1 MLLDFRNNLRG
12 VAFGIT
18 IVIALIFALT
28 GTGSL
33 FLSTPD
39 SESAIVVNGDEISE
53 REVMQA
59 TARERARILNSNP
72 DMDRSLVE
80 DEALRPQ
87 AMRQLIYRELL
98 IQAAKAQDLGV
109 APALISDL
117 ILDVEQFQTDGKF
130 DEDRFRYAIRSQG
143 YTSSSKFTE
152 MLTDQ
157 FLVEQLSD
165 GILNSSF
172 VTASELSSLIALAEQ
187 KRSFDYARLAFKPFK
202 DEVALTDTQIS
213 DYYQENL
220 LQYMTERKLS
230 VEYIELNSAMLLDQ
244 QTVSDEEIQA
254 RFEQEQQSAGDNTS
268 LRAAHILLGEA
279 NDELIA
285 EIQSKIDAGDD
296 FAQLA
301 KDYSEDVA
309 SAENGGDLGFT
320 SGDTFP
326 EAFEQAL
333 AGLEVGQVSAPV
345 ETESGTHF
353 IKLLEIE
360 KTEFLFEEQSER
372 IAQELVQ
379 EVADSLMVEKLENL
393 KEMAFNADNLQEVA
407 EDLAL
412 VANVSEPFTV
422 NGGTGI
428 ASSSVVV
435 NAAYSPEVADDGY
448 ASEVLDLGD
457 DNYVVLK
464 LKEDFPSRQQ
474 TLEEVRASVTNSL
487 TNSIAQD
494 AIDAKAEEI
503 EARLTAGAS
512 IKTVADEFG
521 LEITSVEAGE
531 RNNPQVDSEVNAYV
545 FELPTPRG
553 AEVKDSFTAANGDF
567 VVAQLTEVVLADTD
581 AVEEARV
588 EQIRSI
594 VETSTRN
601 QEFSSYQETLIDQAS
616 IKQ

>member
-39 SESAIVVNGDEISE
+39 SESAIVVNGADISE

-98 IQAAKAQDLGV
+98 IQAAKEQDLGV
-109 APALISDL
+109 DPALISDL

-157 FLVEQLSD
+157 FLVEQLSN
-165 GILNSSF
+165 GIINSSF
-172 VTASELSSLIALAEQ
+172 VTDSELSTLIALAEQ
-187 KRSFDYARLAFKPFK
+187 KRSFDYARLALKPFK
-202 DEVALTDTQIS
+202 DAVALTDTQIS
-213 DYYQENL
+213 EYYEENL

-230 VEYIELNSAMLLDQ
+230 VEYIELNSAMLLQDQ
-244 QTVSDEEIQA
+244 EATEEDIQA
-254 RFEQEQQSAGDNTS
+254 RFEQEKQSADNSSS

-279 NDELIA
+279 SAELIA
-285 EIQSKIDAGDD
+285 EVQAKIDAGDD

-301 KDYSEDVA
+301 TDYSEDVA

-326 EAFEQAL
+326 ETFEDAL
-333 AGLEVGQVSAPV
+333 AALEVGQVSAPV
-345 ETESGTHF
+345 ETDSGTHF

-372 IAQELVQ
+372 IAQELKQ
-379 EVADSLMVEKLENL
+379 EAADSLMVEKLEIL

-407 EDLAL
+407 VDLAL

-422 NGGTGI
+422 NGGAGI
-428 ASSSVVV
+428 ASSAAVV

-474 TLEEVRASVTNSL
+474 SLEEVKANVTSSL
-487 TNSIAQD
+487 TNSIAQTT
-494 AIDAKAEEI
+494 IDAKAEEI
-503 EARLTAGAS
+503 QARLTAGAS
-512 IKTVADEFG
+512 IKAVADEFD
-521 LEITSVEAGE
+521 LEITSVDAGA
-531 RNNPQVDSEVNAYV
+531 RNNAQVDSEVNAYV
-545 FELPTPRG
+545 FELPTPRD
-553 AEVKDSFTAANGDF
+553 AEVKDGFNTANGDF
-567 VVAQLTEVVLADTD
+567 VAVQLSEVVLADTD

-594 VETSTRN
+594 VEASTRN
-601 QEFSSYQETLIDQAS
+601 KEFSSYQETLIDQAS